1 MNRRAWTGTC
11 AAVVSF
17 ATAGLLAQTA
27 PQTTPQTAPQT
38 APQTTTQPTPQ
49 PGVPSSSANKI
60 TVIGCLKAA
69 PPTATDTAS
78 AANANPAATAGT
90 AGSTTPE
97 PAGTTGTTA
106 GSSTPTTPGAAAT
119 EAKFIL
125 TAASLAPAAADAASG
140 ATSGAPANA
149 AGTAQTYRLIANPT
163 ALSEHVGKKLELT
176 GTIDA
181 SSTAD
186 PKDPSAAAPALR
198 VESGKIIAAS
208 CQ

>member
-1 MNRRAWTGTC
+1 MMNRRAWTGTC

-27 PQTTPQTAPQT
+27 PQTTPQPAPQT
-38 APQTTTQPTPQ
+38 APQTTTQPPAQ
-49 PGVPSSSANKI
+49 QSAPSSSANKI

-69 PPTATDTAS
+69 PSTATDTAS
-78 AANANPAATAGT
+78 AANANPAATTGT
-90 AGSTTPE
+90 AGSTAPE

-106 GSSTPTTPGAAAT
+106 GSATPTTPGAAAT
-119 EAKFIL
+119 DAKFIL

-140 ATSGAPANA
+140 AAANA

-198 VESGKIIAAS
+198 VESGKIVAAS